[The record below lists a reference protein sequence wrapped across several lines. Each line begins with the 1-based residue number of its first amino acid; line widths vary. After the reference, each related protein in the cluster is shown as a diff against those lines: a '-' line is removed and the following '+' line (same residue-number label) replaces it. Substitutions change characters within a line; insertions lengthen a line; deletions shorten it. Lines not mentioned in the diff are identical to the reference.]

1 MTHHFCQASLDP
13 REFGRFCAARGFA
26 KGDPDE
32 GAALHAL
39 LSGVFGKGAF
49 QPFRLFT
56 PRGEAPRLYGV
67 AQADAAALAGTA
79 RAVAEPDMLA
89 VLPPASIRSKPVP
102 QGFAP
107 DTRLGFDLATLP
119 TVRLRATGAE
129 KDAFL
134 ASFPEGEAPGE
145 ARDAVYG
152 EWLSRRL
159 FPAAEIEAV
168 RLARFD
174 IRHVRRGG
182 TRRAF
187 PHVVFHGT
195 LVVRDAPAFDAVLRD
210 GVGRHKAYGAGLLI
224 LRPPDTEPTER

>member
-26 KGDPDE
+26 KGDLDE

-56 PRGEAPRLYGV
+56 PRGEVPRLYGV
-67 AQADAAALAGTA
+67 ARADAAALADTA
-79 RAVAEPDMLA
+79 QAVAEPGLLA

-107 DTRLGFDLATLP
+107 GTRLGFDLATLP

-134 ASFPEGEAPGE
+134 ASFPEGEAPQS

-152 EWLSRRL
+152 DWLSQRL
-159 FPAAEIEAV
+159 SPAAGVETV
-168 RLARFD
+168 RLSRFEL
-174 IRHVRRGG
+174 RHVRRGG

-195 LVVRDAPAFDAVLRD
+195 LVVRDPPAFDAVLRN
-210 GVGRHKAYGAGLLI
+210 GVGRHRAYGAGLLI
-224 LRPPDTEPTER
+224 LRPPDAEPMER